1 MKSADLVGEAG
12 WLSDELV
19 DLRRTLHHQPELGLS
34 LPETQSAVLRALR
47 TLPLELTKGTTS
59 TSVVGVLRGGKE
71 HRSNR
76 DSASDVTPARPI
88 VLLRA
93 DMDALPV
100 HEELALDY
108 RSQIDG
114 RMHACGH
121 DLHTAMLVGAAK
133 LLSAHKDSLPGD
145 VVFMFQPGEE
155 GYDGAAHMISE
166 GVLAAAGRQAD
177 VAYALH
183 VFSNLI
189 PRGQIATRPG
199 TIMAACD
206 ALIVTVR
213 GVGGHGALPH
223 LTRDPVPAACEMV
236 LELQRQVNRAISA
249 FEAAV
254 LTVGMLH
261 AGNQRNI
268 IAATTTFEATVRTFD
283 LRTRQAVLEVCERV
297 CQGIALA
304 HDVEVT
310 VDFRSEYPVTV
321 NDPTETRLATAV
333 VADLFGDAC
342 LESLG
347 NPLVT
352 SEDFSRVIASVPG
365 AMLLL
370 GAHIDDRDP
379 DTAPSNHAPTA
390 AFDESVIARGAAIL
404 AGLAF
409 RRLGG

>member
-1 MKSADLVGEAG
+1 MRSADLVNEAR

-19 DLRRTLHHQPELGLS
+19 NLRCGIHHQPELGLS
-34 LPETQSAVLRALR
+34 LPKTQSTVLQALR
-47 TLPLELTKGTTS
+47 PLPLDLTTGKTS

-71 HRSNR
+71 HHSNE
-76 DSASDVTPARPI
+76 DSAPDVSAARPV

-121 DLHTAMLVGAAK
+121 DLHTAMLIGAAK
-133 LLSAHKDSLPGD
+133 LLSAHAQELPGD

-177 VAYALH
+177 AAYALH

-189 PRGQIATRPG
+189 PRGQIATRAG

-213 GVGGHGALPH
+213 GLGGHGAMPH

-236 LELQRQVNRAISA
+236 LELQRQVNRAIGA

-254 LTVGMLH
+254 LTVGMLR

-283 LRTRQAVLEVCERV
+283 HRTREVVRQVCQRVCE
-297 CQGIALA
+297 GIAVA
-304 HDVEVT
+304 HAVEVS

-321 NDPTETRLATAV
+321 NDPTETRLAIAV

-352 SEDFSRVIASVPG
+352 SEDFSRVTASVPG

-370 GAHIDDRDP
+370 GAHIDGRDP

-390 AFDESVIARGAAIL
+390 AFDESVIAQGAAIL